1 MAGKPG
7 SRNAASREAD
17 REGDETPDLVDIV
30 ARSTSHR
37 DIDDLTRRLDGL
49 RNDLGRMTLDDLPE
63 HLVSEHI
70 VKRLPRAEKRNLAS
84 TSRGMRSAVDATP
97 DDMSVTERLRS
108 KGLGY
113 LRRDP
118 DLFPAQD
125 SHIGYTEQHNY
136 VISPN
141 WMVYVP
147 RRTPPQEHLVEI
159 VYGSFLRDP
168 GGTPAG
174 STVLRLVWR
183 LGPSI
188 ERPLEVVRP
197 GRESRVPPPSVV
209 AAALALLA
217 GRVGAPL
224 SGLSVA
230 EFGAKLN
237 LVGFDQGDTRVERLT
252 NLLMDAHQHLQ
263 RTDTGYGQSMAAR
276 WYGATGGQRR
286 SRAKKAAK

>member
-1 MAGKPG
+1 
-7 SRNAASREAD
+7 
-17 REGDETPDLVDIV
+17 
-30 ARSTSHR
+30 
-37 DIDDLTRRLDGL
+37 
-49 RNDLGRMTLDDLPE
+49 
-63 HLVSEHI
+63 
-70 VKRLPRAEKRNLAS
+70 
-84 TSRGMRSAVDATP
+84 
-97 DDMSVTERLRS
+97 
-108 KGLGY
+108 
-113 LRRDP
+113 
-118 DLFPAQD
+118 
-125 SHIGYTEQHNY
+125 

-141 WMVYVP
+141 WKVYVWG
-147 RRTPPQEHLVEI
+147 RNRLREHLVEI
-159 VYGSFLRDP
+159 HYTRGSFLRDP
-168 GGTPAG
+168 DSSYLP
-174 STVLRLVWR
+174 VLELQWR
-183 LGPSI
+183 LDGNPI
-188 ERPLEVVRP
+188 ERGRPLEVYRRGV
-197 GRESRVPPPSVV
+197 ESHVPPPSVV